1 MRIVV
6 EPDFWTVGYLVDV
19 GLSGREVEVEH
30 LAHATLMPAVQ
41 MGADATTFSFTLQN
55 GQG

>member
-1 MRIVV
+1 
-6 EPDFWTVGYLVDV
+6 VGYLVDV

-41 MGADATTFSFTLQN
+41 MGADATTFSFSLQN
-55 GQG
+55 G